1 MIQLRQEVP
10 KDYFETETI
19 VREAFWNCYT
29 PACYEH
35 YLIHIMR
42 KCPAFLPELDFVA
55 TDGEKIVGNVMCL
68 KGYITGDNRKRYDV
82 LSLGP
87 IGVLPEYQGKGIGGM
102 LIAKTKEIAKEMGF
116 RGILLFGDPNYYTR
130 KGFVA
135 AETLGIRNEKNMYAD
150 ALHVYELYEGAL
162 VEAQGCYF
170 EDKIYNVAETLV
182 TEFDKQF
189 PPKEILHGT
198 PMQKKFEQMVK
209 RVKPY

>member
-135 AETLGIRNEKNMYAD
+135 VETLGIRN
-150 ALHVYELYEGAL
+150 
-162 VEAQGCYF
+162 
-170 EDKIYNVAETLV
+170 
-182 TEFDKQF
+182 
-189 PPKEILHGT
+189 
-198 PMQKKFEQMVK
+198 
-209 RVKPY
+209 